1 MKAKLDK
8 ERSALTNPS
17 DEAVR
22 QTDQLGD
29 YKILPQLAR
38 RTVDTYIRERRV
50 IASPELIPDSP
61 LHQPAACFVSIK
73 TVDGDLRGC
82 IGTIEPIYP
91 TLAEELIANAIS
103 AATRDPR
110 FPPVLVAELP
120 HLRFSVDV
128 LAAPEPAQMADLDP
142 ENYGVIVTD
151 ETGRQ
156 RGLLLPAIEGVE
168 TVKQQVS
175 IAARKAGLRADM
187 RLKLY
192 RFRVQRFSEQP
203 NTAQ

>member
-8 ERSALTNPS
+8 ERPAPTNPS
-17 DEAVR
+17 ACAAR
-22 QTDQLGD
+22 HTDQLCD
-29 YKILPQLAR
+29 YEMLPQLAR
-38 RTVDTYIRERRV
+38 RTVDTYVRERRV
-50 IASPELIPDSP
+50 IASPEFPPESP

-73 TVDGDLRGC
+73 TDDGDLRGC
-82 IGTIEPIYP
+82 IGTIEPVYP

-110 FPPVLVAELP
+110 FPPVQVAELP
-120 HLRFSVDV
+120 HLCFSVDV
-128 LAAPEPAQMADLDP
+128 LAAPESAELEDLDP

-168 TVKQQVS
+168 TVMQQVS
-175 IAARKAGLRADM
+175 IAARKAGLRPDSPDRKST
-187 RLKLY
+187 RL
-192 RFRVQRFSEQP
+192 
-203 NTAQ
+203 N